1 MAVVFAVGGLV
12 WVWSGDWILDLI
24 DSQTHFVPTAM
35 LCVMLLISV
44 LEHNHAQSAGFI
56 MADNKIPFFI
66 PSLVS
71 GAATVILL
79 GAFLGVCHWGLW
91 GVILA
96 PGIAQLAY
104 QNWKWPSVVIK
115 ELWGR

>member
-1 MAVVFAVGGLV
+1 M
-12 WVWSGDWILDLI
+12 
-24 DSQTHFVPTAM
+24 AM
-35 LCVMLLISV
+35 LGVMLIINA
-44 LEHNHAQSAGFI
+44 LEHNHAVSAGFI

-71 GAATVILL
+71 GAATIALL
-79 GAFLGVCHWGLW
+79 VLFLKPFGMGMWGL
-91 GVILA
+91 ILA

-115 ELWGR
+115 ELWGNKSK